1 MLRRNA
7 SNTNTNNSTSNTG
20 STTTGNTAARNSTAG
35 GAAARNATSSAT
47 PNNTTSN
54 TAARSTTGNAAT
66 INREDVKLWVNGR
79 EESGAHIQAGQII
92 YTPRRGGPRIVQD
105 DIQRNNTQDCLSQ
118 WTEKGVRHITYNPD
132 MKDAPV
138 KLRRERGDVFVTIN
152 VAFSGAMVDR
162 PFVDIDSKDNKTTLK
177 ETYAEV
183 ALAGIKRQW
192 HDDVFEPGRF
202 NCFGDDERINWKVSV
217 NEVPP
222 RSSTPH
228 LRIRLAERGQPICLY
243 NILWSIRGN
252 QRKNPT
258 HDINLT
264 AFFGRHIWKNAFM
277 NLSAH
282 EIGHTL
288 GLGDAYEGFT
298 QRGVPKDDETILEE
312 IPLDEIMRSDWNNAT
327 VGNITVE
334 MILEAFRTNS
344 LQRYDPRNP
353 SRVIQTLNK

>member
-1 MLRRNA
+1 MLRRNN
-7 SNTNTNNSTSNTG
+7 SNNNSTSDT
-20 STTTGNTAARNSTAG
+20 SASSTTGNTAARNSTASG
-35 GAAARNATSSAT
+35 TAARNAASSA
-47 PNNTTSN
+47 TSN
-54 TAARSTTGNAAT
+54 TAARSTTGGAAT

-162 PFVDIDSKDNKTTLK
+162 PFVDIDAKDNKTTLK
-177 ETYAEV
+177 ETYAQV
-183 ALAGIKRQW
+183 ALEGIKRQW

-334 MILEAFRTNS
+334 MILEAFRSNS